1 MNAEAESGTQNGT
14 RRRSW
19 GSVLLQVTFL
29 VLALLAMVG
38 FSVVLAKVTLTPSP
52 ASEELVKS
60 NLRPGRSLRQYAED
74 YTFLAACKQA
84 GGNLVLGMPFGVL
97 LPILV
102 PRRLRMIRMVL
113 LTVLVIVVVELV
125 QGALVAGRAFDV
137 DDVILNTAGALLGY
151 LLLGRRLS
159 HRYHVLAE
167 APEPEPAPEPAP
179 ERTRAP
185 KPAARDGRGTASR
198 QRPWHGA
205 WAKVAARANPA
216 TKAGPKARPKAGSD
230 EKSRPRM
237 KPKAA
242 TKPKPKPRPKADA
255 KPGLAPKPKDGAKSR
270 TATKVAAKAK
280 SSTAIGR
287 TPRGDGSR
295 TGPGRTLWD
304 RFRNR

>member
-1 MNAEAESGTQNGT
+1 
-14 RRRSW
+14 
-19 GSVLLQVTFL
+19 
-29 VLALLAMVG
+29 MVC

-113 LTVLVIVVVELV
+113 LTVLVIAVVELV

-159 HRYHVLAE
+159 HRYHVLA
-167 APEPEPAPEPAP
+167 AGPEPVPVPEPAD

-185 KPAARDGRGTASR
+185 KPAARDAHETDSR
-198 QRPWHGA
+198 RRPWQGA
-205 WAKVAARANPA
+205 WAKVAARTKPTAESSKQPA
-216 TKAGPKARPKAGSD
+216 KKPVTKPKTKAGANTKP
-230 EKSRPRM
+230 RPRPVATS
-237 KPKAA
+237 KPKVAA
-242 TKPKPKPRPKADA
+242 TTAKPKPTPKSGATTA
-255 KPGLAPKPKDGAKSR
+255 KPKSPAAPGK
-270 TATKVAAKAK
+270 
-280 SSTAIGR
+280 
-287 TPRGDGSR
+287 
-295 TGPGRTLWD
+295 GPGADRERTNPGRALLD
-304 RFRNR
+304 RFRGR

>member
-1 MNAEAESGTQNGT
+1 MNAEAESGTQSGT
-14 RRRSW
+14 RRRTW

-29 VLALLAMVG
+29 VLAFVAMVG

-113 LTVLVIVVVELV
+113 LTVLVIAIVELV

-159 HRYHVLAE
+159 HRYHVLA
-167 APEPEPAPEPAP
+167 AGPEPVPVPAD

-185 KPAARDGRGTASR
+185 KSAAGDAHGTETR
-198 QRPWHGA
+198 RRPWQGA
-205 WAKVAARANPA
+205 WAKAAARTRPTTDQGAKPSKQPAKKPA
-216 TKAGPKARPKAGSD
+216 TKPRANVKPRPEPKPKPVATN
-230 EKSRPRM
+230 

-242 TKPKPKPRPKADA
+242 AATAKPKPKAGATAA
-255 KPGLAPKPKDGAKSR
+255 KPKS
-270 TATKVAAKAK
+270 AAARGK
-280 SSTAIGR
+280 
-287 TPRGDGSR
+287 TPRADTER
-295 TGPGRTLWD
+295 TSPGRALLD
-304 RFRNR
+304 RFRGR

>member
-1 MNAEAESGTQNGT
+1 
-14 RRRSW
+14 
-19 GSVLLQVTFL
+19 
-29 VLALLAMVG
+29 MVG

-113 LTVLVIVVVELV
+113 LTVLVIAIVELV

-159 HRYHVLAE
+159 HRYHVLA
-167 APEPEPAPEPAP
+167 AGPEPVPEPVE
-179 ERTRAP
+179 ERARAP
-185 KPAARDGRGTASR
+185 KPAARDAHETGSR
-198 QRPWHGA
+198 RRPWQGT
-205 WAKVAARANPA
+205 WAKVAARTKPT
-216 TKAGPKARPKAGSD
+216 TKAGAN
-230 EKSRPRM
+230 
-237 KPKAA
+237 
-242 TKPKPKPRPKADA
+242 TKPKPKPKPVATSKPEVAAATA
-255 KPGLAPKPKDGAKSR
+255 KPKPKSGTTKARPKSP
-270 TATKVAAKAK
+270 AA
-280 SSTAIGR
+280 
-287 TPRGDGSR
+287 
-295 TGPGRTLWD
+295 PGRAPSADRERTNPGRALLD
-304 RFRNR
+304 RFRGR